1 MVDLAMVWCEKQLCF
16 EAASLK
22 GQPLPGSCSS
32 KRSHPS
38 TEDSP
43 APVREPHPAQCTDS
57 RGVRLH
63 SRKVPEREVE
73 SFLPIITSR
82 VCKQVVCHQDADA
95 LGATLHQDGK
105 LNDYSALPATRSSVQ
120 SQAEQLLTRPC
131 VMEQDAQLPIA
142 KRHYRVHSYLGA
154 DALCFD
160 THAGP
165 VVMQHGLSDGL
176 VVFLTAATQP
186 IVGSRDASTLKF
198 FGTSMMLP
206 NHHAHKC

>member
-1 MVDLAMVWCEKQLCF
+1 
-16 EAASLK
+16 
-22 GQPLPGSCSS
+22 
-32 KRSHPS
+32 
-38 TEDSP
+38 
-43 APVREPHPAQCTDS
+43 
-57 RGVRLH
+57 
-63 SRKVPEREVE
+63 
-73 SFLPIITSR
+73 
-82 VCKQVVCHQDADA
+82 
-95 LGATLHQDGK
+95 
-105 LNDYSALPATRSSVQ
+105 
-120 SQAEQLLTRPC
+120 
-131 VMEQDAQLPIA
+131 MEQDAQLPIA